1 MDAHQ
6 IYNYYQESLVEIH
19 LMEGSESFIKYG
31 SPIGGRLTYT
41 FNDDEAYVDITIPHG
56 IDISKG
62 QLSASTGRR
71 MYSKLALMVNAGCKR
86 IYKISDENVTL
97 LEKDGFFVFDI
108 EPNGI
113 RIL

>member
-6 IYNYYQESLVEIH
+6 VYIHFQQSLVEIH
-19 LMEGSESFIKYG
+19 FMEGTESFIKYG
-31 SPIGGRLTYT
+31 SPIGGRLTFT
-41 FNDDEAYVDITIPHG
+41 FNDNDAYVDITIPHG

-62 QLSASTGRR
+62 QLSASIGGRK
-71 MYSKLALMVNAGCKR
+71 YSKLALMVNAGCKS

-97 LEKDGFFVFDI
+97 LEKEGFFVFDI

-113 RIL
+113 KRL